1 MKKLL
6 SLLCMAACLFSLA
19 ACTTDSGNNNAA
31 LSESEQKSYNSVFEF
46 FVEGIASTPD
56 ADVALILEN
65 EGGQYVEEVVSGV
78 GVVYPAWKNN
88 RSEIGEYIGILE
100 TECKVAGDTVVV
112 TGKVDYSKRDASV
125 RMTFDKNGAIAGF
138 AIEPFYT

>member
-65 EGGQYVEEVVSGV
+65 EGGQYVDEVV
-78 GVVYPAWKNN
+78 
-88 RSEIGEYIGILE
+88 RLE
-100 TECKVAGDTVVV
+100 SISAFL
-112 TGKVDYSKRDASV
+112 RQNA
-125 RMTFDKNGAIAGF
+125 RLRAIRLL
-138 AIEPFYT
+138 